1 MLKELWE
8 VVCQSAKINLLFT
21 MEYVIKV
28 ISSIS
33 LLVSKALLLVL
44 DVSFNGNSTL
54 SLHAHRAY
62 CQPSKKPGTSFIVG
76 WDGAVPCIVVKPMK
90 VFTTFWAEV
99 EWT

>member
-44 DVSFNGNSTL
+44 DVSFNGNSTWWIKKKEEKNCL
-54 SLHAHRAY
+54 S
-62 CQPSKKPGTSFIVG
+62 SFLYLDKSV
-76 WDGAVPCIVVKPMK
+76 
-90 VFTTFWAEV
+90 
-99 EWT
+99 

>member
-1 MLKELWE
+1 MLKEVWE

-44 DVSFNGNSTL
+44 GVSFHGNNIWWIK
-54 SLHAHRAY
+54 R
-62 CQPSKKPGTSFIVG
+62 KKKIAFHHFYTCIHVFKNVFIIFK
-76 WDGAVPCIVVKPMK
+76 IVNKTGEFSSNFGK
-90 VFTTFWAEV
+90 IQ
-99 EWT
+99 

>member
-44 DVSFNGNSTL
+44 DVSFNGNSTWWIK
-54 SLHAHRAY
+54 R
-62 CQPSKKPGTSFIVG
+62 KKKKIACHNFYT
-76 WDGAVPCIVVKPMK
+76 
-90 VFTTFWAEV
+90 
-99 EWT
+99 

>member
-28 ISSIS
+28 VSSIS

-44 DVSFNGNSTL
+44 GFSFHGNNIWWIKRKKKIAFHHFYTHIQVFKNIFSTL
-54 SLHAHRAY
+54 KIV
-62 CQPSKKPGTSFIVG
+62 SK
-76 WDGAVPCIVVKPMK
+76 
-90 VFTTFWAEV
+90 
-99 EWT
+99 

>member
-28 ISSIS
+28 VSSIS

-44 DVSFNGNSTL
+44 GVSFHGNNIFILPCTL
-54 SLHAHRAY
+54 GLLPTESEAWHIFYSMLGWCSPLY
-62 CQPSKKPGTSFIVG
+62 CGKADESVYYILG
-76 WDGAVPCIVVKPMK
+76 
-90 VFTTFWAEV
+90 
-99 EWT
+99 